1 MRFIIAIA
9 LGMVMLVSGGVF
21 TATGDDPPFTL
32 LPPDQR
38 LAYSELVCS
47 ATIVDN
53 QLTGRTMNF
62 GSLTTA
68 ENMARADVD
77 SVFKGSLT
85 GSTVT
90 LRWYSWP
97 VGAARTEIV
106 PQAA

>member
-1 MRFIIAIA
+1 
-9 LGMVMLVSGGVF
+9 MVMLVSGGVF

-77 SVFKGSLT
+77 SVFKGSFF
-85 GSTVT
+85 STVT
-90 LRWYSWP
+90 RKAEEFGMALRSSVWLST
-97 VGAARTEIV
+97 VSLLAFTTS
-106 PQAA
+106 